1 MAAMIKRPM
10 IERLVRAGAVPLA
23 GLILLLSPLAASAQ
37 TGTTTLPPEV
47 ARIVERSGIPPA
59 HIGIFVQPV
68 TASRPGITF
77 NATHPFDPASTMK
90 LVTTYAA
97 LSLLGPAYTWNTD
110 VYAAGPIRNGVL
122 NGDLYIK
129 GYGDP
134 ELTLGD
140 FWLLLRELRARG
152 LKTIHGDLVL
162 DTTYFIV
169 PAGDPG
175 RFDGEPSRPY
185 NTLPSALLVNYN
197 AVRIDFVPRPHSG
210 SVMVTVE
217 PPLPQVKVVN
227 RLRLTDGACGDWE
240 DRLRAAI
247 DDSGNAATIA
257 YDGRFAASCGEK
269 QRHIAV
275 LSKPQYIFGLFSEL
289 WRELG
294 GTLSGSVRE
303 AAVPPSATLLLETQS
318 PTLTQV
324 IHDMNKFSNNVMA
337 RTLFLTIGA
346 ESGGPPGT
354 VENAARAIKLW
365 LAQSGIPAAGLVLE
379 NGSGLSRVERVSAG
393 TLGQLLVGA
402 WRSPV
407 MPELAASL
415 PIVAE
420 DGTMRRRLRHT
431 TIAGQAHIKTGSLAE
446 SRAIAGYVL
455 DRDGRRVVVVCL
467 VNDSRTAAARALQ
480 NRLLK
485 WVYNNGTSAAMTIK

>member
-1 MAAMIKRPM
+1 M
-10 IERLVRAGAVPLA
+10 IERLVRTGTARLA
-23 GLILLLSPLAASAQ
+23 CLVLLLSPLAASAH
-37 TGTTTLPPEV
+37 TSTTNLPPEL

-59 HIGIFVQPV
+59 NIGIFVQPV
-68 TASRPGITF
+68 ESSRPGVAF

-110 VYAAGPIRNGVL
+110 VYATGPIRNGVL
-122 NGDLYIK
+122 DGDLYIK

-134 ELTLGD
+134 ELTLED

-152 LKTIHGDLVL
+152 LKTVHGDLVL

-169 PAGDPG
+169 PPGDPG
-175 RFDGEPSRPY
+175 GFDGEPSRPY

-197 AVRIDFVPRPHSG
+197 AVRIDFIPRPHHG
-210 SVMVTVE
+210 LVAVTVE

-227 RLRLTDGACGDWE
+227 HLRLTDGACGDWK
-240 DRLRAAI
+240 DRLRATI
-247 DDSGNAATIA
+247 DDNGNAATIA
-257 YDGRFAASCGEK
+257 YDGRFSASCGEK
-269 QRHIAV
+269 QRHVAV
-275 LSKPQYIFGLFSEL
+275 LSKPQYLFGLFSGL

-294 GTLSGSVRE
+294 GTLSGTVRE
-303 AAVPPSATLLLETQS
+303 AAVPPSATLLLEAQS

-346 ESGGPPGT
+346 ENGGPPGT
-354 VENAARAIKLW
+354 VENAARTIKLW
-365 LAQSGIPAAGLVLE
+365 LAQSGIPAPGLVLE

-393 TLGQLLVGA
+393 TLGQLLISA
-402 WRSPV
+402 WHSPV

-415 PIVAE
+415 PLVAE

-431 TIAGQAHIKTGSLAE
+431 AIAGHAHIKTGSLAA

-455 DRDGRRVVVVCL
+455 DHDGHRVVVVCL
-467 VNDSRTAAARALQ
+467 INDPRTAAARALQ

-485 WVYNNGTSAAMTIK
+485 WVYNNGTSPAMTIR